1 MSLLIS
7 CKYNVNYIGH
17 RAVAYPNMS
26 MKIETLYRPNHQPD
40 KYYELIRDDLNEIF
54 DVTWY
59 VWDAK
64 HGYYIYNHVILI
76 IPKA

>member
-1 MSLLIS
+1 
-7 CKYNVNYIGH
+7 
-17 RAVAYPNMS
+17 MS

-64 HGYYIYNHVILI
+64 HCYYIYNHVILI